1 VFSTFYINTWYA
13 ATMVAI
19 VAGTIGFFAVIRGS
33 AFPAHAL
40 PQGAFAGAAGASLI
54 GVNTILGLGVFAV
67 LGALGI
73 GVLGDRERHDVATAL
88 TFVMMLGLGAFF
100 LSLTTEYA
108 PEIYSLLFGEI
119 LGVARSEL
127 LPIAAIGVVCV
138 IAITV
143 LYRPMLHSSFS
154 PELAEV
160 AGTSRRRIDLAF
172 LVILGLVTTMTVPVV
187 GALLMFSLTIA
198 PAATARQFTARPAL
212 ALTLSILIALGT
224 VWTAIAISDE
234 TNYPIGFF
242 VGAIGTISYTLVRAG
257 RAGHRRRTYSLTATH
272 SAPAA
277 TGQASVTS

>member
-1 VFSTFYINTWYA
+1 MFSTFYINTWYA
-13 ATMVAI
+13 ATMVAF

-54 GVNTILGLGVFAV
+54 GVNTILGLGVFAL
-67 LGALGI
+67 LGAIGI

-88 TFVMMLGLGAFF
+88 TFVLMLGLGAFF

-119 LGVARSEL
+119 LGVAHSEL
-127 LPIAAIGVVCV
+127 LPIALIGVVCLA
-138 IAITV
+138 AITI

-160 AGTSRRRIDLAF
+160 NGTSRRRIDLAF
-172 LVILGLVTTMTVPVV
+172 LIILGLVTTMTVPVV

-212 ALTLSILIALGT
+212 ALALSILIALAT
-224 VWTAIAISDE
+224 VWTAIAISYE

-242 VGAIGTISYTLVRAG
+242 VGAIGTTSYTLVKTVKGAYRRYASG
-257 RAGHRRRTYSLTATH
+257 RHVMTA
-272 SAPAA
+272 APAA
-277 TGQASVTS
+277 TT